1 MRGTM
6 DKLETATA
14 ALLGKAIRE
23 HRARIKLSQAGLAES
38 IDASVEFVSL
48 IERGERL
55 PSVGTLVRVAQV
67 LGVTPGALLD
77 ASTVEAEADP
87 AVLLL
92 RRLPRSAR
100 SAAMG
105 MLKGLLGESRRKK
118 ARKRA

>member
-6 DKLETATA
+6 DKLETAA
-14 ALLGKAIRE
+14 AARLGKAIRE

-38 IDASVEFVSL
+38 IDASVEFISL

-67 LGVTPGALLD
+67 LGVTPGALID
-77 ASTVEAEADP
+77 ANAVEAEDDP

-92 RRLPRSAR
+92 RRLPRSSR

-105 MLKGLLGESRRKK
+105 MLKGLLGEARRKK
-118 ARKRA
+118 PRKRV